1 MSDIDNLASRLT
13 ECGLIV
19 FDGASGSGKTY
30 VASRVASLLEK
41 PHFDFDSYIDRSS
54 NEPYVNRIDY
64 DALRTEIEINRQSV
78 VLSGV
83 HAKEVVRDL
92 GYQNYTLVYVANV
105 IPGTSTYRYQE
116 FCDEDYL
123 QEITPESTYQE
134 VLNGGYLDAQ
144 EVLDQMIRVYHKNET
159 PQNDADI
166 TFHNHI
172 E

>member
-1 MSDIDNLASRLT
+1 MSDIGNLASRLA
-13 ECGLIV
+13 ECGFIV

-41 PHFDFDSYIDRSS
+41 SHFDFDRYIDSSS
-54 NEPYVNRIDY
+54 NKPYVNRIDY
-64 DALRTEIEINRQSV
+64 DALKTKIEINRQSV

-83 HAKEVVRDL
+83 FAKEVLRYL

-105 IPGTSTYRYQE
+105 MPGTNTYRYQE
-116 FCDEDYL
+116 FCDEEFL
-123 QEITPESTYQE
+123 QEITPESTYKE

-144 EVLDQMIRVYHKNET
+144 EVVDQMIRVYHKNET
-159 PQNDADI
+159 PQKDADI
-166 TFHNHI
+166 IFHNHI

>member
-1 MSDIDNLASRLT
+1 MSDIDNLASQLV
-13 ECGLIV
+13 ECGFIV

-41 PHFDFDSYIDRSS
+41 SHLDFDSYIDSSS
-54 NEPYVNRIDY
+54 NEPYVNRINY
-64 DALRTEIEINRQSV
+64 DALRTEIEINKQSV

-83 HAKEVVRDL
+83 LAKEVLRYL

-116 FCDEDYL
+116 FCDEDFL

-144 EVLDQMIRVYHKNET
+144 EVIDQMVRVYHKNET
-159 PQNDADI
+159 PKNDAEI
-166 TFHNHI
+166 IFHNHI

>member
-1 MSDIDNLASRLT
+1 MSDIDDLASRLA
-13 ECGLIV
+13 ECSFIV

-30 VASRVASLLEK
+30 VASRVASLLERS
-41 PHFDFDSYIDRSS
+41 HFDFDSYIESSS
-54 NEPYVNRIDY
+54 NEPYVNRINY
-64 DALRTEIEINRQSV
+64 DALRAEIEINRQSV

-83 HAKEVVRDL
+83 LAKEVLRNL

-105 IPGTSTYRYQE
+105 MPGTNTYRYQE
-116 FCDEDYL
+116 FCDEEFL

-144 EVLDQMIRVYHKNET
+144 EVVDQMVRVYHKNET

-166 TFHNHI
+166 IFLNHI